1 MWILRARNER
11 DERGVWQREKGRWVL
26 KKREWIGVLYW
37 GRKEWWEEEQSM
49 LLGLRSVFV
58 LGLVCFV
65 LFGLVWFG
73 FLMSDYGFWRVNC
86 EVAYYYTKTVKRE
99 SDLLQSGQKRK
110 LAEPPTWRYLVGLFV
125 FVFSL
130 LLN

>member
-1 MWILRARNER
+1 MVSE
-11 DERGVWQREKGRWVL
+11 
-26 KKREWIGVLYW
+26 
-37 GRKEWWEEEQSM
+37 
-49 LLGLRSVFV
+49 
-58 LGLVCFV
+58 
-65 LFGLVWFG
+65 
-73 FLMSDYGFWRVNC
+73 DYC

-99 SDLLQSGQKRK
+99 SDLLQSGQKRE